1 MSEDSRKDLPPVT
14 SPNFLEKVRE
24 ALGVYLG
31 NRGDALDRGVTL
43 RDLTDSGMVTLR
55 PGYNGS
61 GSKTRTPILGVG
73 TAVVTTP
80 YEPDLTPP
88 PTPTGFTVTPAITS
102 LFVECD
108 SQIYAQGHGHA
119 KSVVY
124 GATWVSGALP
134 VFANAVVIDE
144 FTGTVVSSATNPATT
159 WHLWLKWVTV
169 DGVYSVVPAGGTNG
183 VVATTGQDVSKLLTA
198 LNGAITSSQLYA
210 ALGTRINLIDDS
222 SATAGSVNARV
233 LAEATA
239 RATALANEATAR
251 ATALSNEATARAT
264 ALANEATARGAAISS
279 EATIRQTADTSLAS
293 DITTI
298 TASVN
303 GNASAI
309 QTEATARAT
318 ADSAEATA
326 RQTLAARVTNTET
339 GLTAAQASITT
350 ESSTRAS
357 ADSATASQISALTS
371 TVGANTSAIT
381 TEATARAS
389 ADSAIASQITAL
401 TSTVGANT
409 SAITTEAT
417 ARASADSAIASQIT
431 ALTSTVGA
439 NTSAITTEA
448 TTRASA
454 DSATASQISAL
465 TSTVGANTSAITTEA
480 TARAS
485 ADSAIASQI
494 TALTSTVGANT
505 SAITTE
511 ATTRASADSAT
522 ASQIS
527 ALTSTV
533 GANTS
538 AITTE
543 ATTRASADS
552 AITGQITTL
561 SATAGAN
568 TSAIQTEATT
578 RASQTG
584 DLFAKYTVKLDVNG
598 YVSGFGLASTAN
610 NAAPFS
616 SFIVRADNFAI
627 AAPTGPG
634 ISPLTPF
641 TVTTT
646 TQTIDGVSV
655 PPGVYIDGGYIKG
668 GSIDGSKITG
678 GTITGSKLISVSAD
692 KITGAALLNTSYIE
706 SASFVTGTSGWKIFG
721 NGTAEFAA
729 ASIRGQLSA
738 GQINTNGLIIRDAG
752 GTPIFGSGY
761 PLSYTSITGT
771 PTLGPLA
778 TSSTIPYSS
787 VTGTP
792 TLGALATQATVNWNT
807 QITNIPGFG
816 GFAFLSTITSA
827 NIGTFMGPTAI
838 TNAYIADAAITSAK
852 ILDGEVTNAK
862 IGGAI
867 QSTNYLSFATY
878 GAYAAGWRI
887 DKAGTAEFNDITVRS
902 GQVTGALMT
911 AFKVN
916 SYSGLY
922 VDISYGSPV
931 STTNGPYYLNGAGE
945 PLYLVYQGVMPA
957 PATAPHK
964 IAIALNVQAI
974 AGASQKDLGVKLFVD
989 ANFTGGSNV
998 TASESIA
1005 YNTDSGTFAIS
1016 TNAAGVT
1023 TSTYAA
1029 ATTCMVFVTGYNAG
1043 YTVQSID
1050 GLAWGVR

>member
-350 ESSTRAS
+350 ESS
-357 ADSATASQISALTS
+357 
-371 TVGANTSAIT
+371 
-381 TEATARAS
+381 
-389 ADSAIASQITAL
+389 
-401 TSTVGANT
+401 
-409 SAITTEAT
+409 
-417 ARASADSAIASQIT
+417 
-431 ALTSTVGA
+431 
-439 NTSAITTEA
+439 
-448 TTRASA
+448 TRASA